1 MYPAIKK
8 PCLQKRS
15 YNLVIEKRVCRILK
29 LLDHL
34 LRQPPHV
41 TEESIRVQNEEVTR
55 LWTHKDLVQS
65 PPESWNP

>member
-41 TEESIRVQNEEVTR
+41 TEESIRVQNEEVTPMD
-55 LWTHKDLVQS
+55 TQGPCAE
-65 PPESWNP
+65 PP